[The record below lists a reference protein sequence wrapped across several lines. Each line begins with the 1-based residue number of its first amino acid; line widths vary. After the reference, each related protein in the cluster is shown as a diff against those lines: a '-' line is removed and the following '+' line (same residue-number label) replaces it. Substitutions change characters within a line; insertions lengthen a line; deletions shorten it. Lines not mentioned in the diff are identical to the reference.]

1 MADITIQEVRR
12 QLIDGLE
19 SEYTPNQI
27 KTIEIRLGEIAKEN
41 NLSLK
46 ELNEY
51 CWANSSE
58 MFACIFNGK
67 EFEKENFEVE

>member
-1 MADITIQEVRR
+1 MTIQEVRK

-19 SEYTPNQI
+19 SEYTPKQI
-27 KTIEIRLGEIAKEN
+27 ETIDTRLGEIAKEN
-41 NLSLK
+41 NLSLD

-58 MFACIFNGK
+58 MFTCIFNGK
-67 EFEKENFEVE
+67 DFDKDNFEVD

>member
-1 MADITIQEVRR
+1 MTIQEVRK

-19 SEYTPNQI
+19 SEYTPKDI
-27 KTIEIRLGEIAKEN
+27 RFIECRLDEIAKEN
-41 NLSLK
+41 NLSLD

-58 MFACIFNGK
+58 MFTCIFNGK
-67 EFEKENFEVE
+67 DFNKDNFEVD